1 MISREIDS
9 GPGHQGSQSSN
20 KVDGFEHNLGS
31 AIAIRG
37 FQGVDDLAVTAQG
50 EAFDGDRWSADV
62 AAQRNAA
69 RTIAFFQLVSF
80 AADAG
85 MQRKSGTLSDTFAAW
100 IGTR

>member
-1 MISREIDS
+1 MGRTAQ
-9 GPGHQGSQSSN
+9 GQGSQSRN

-62 AAQRNAA
+62 AAQAL
-69 RTIAFFQLVSF
+69 AFFQLVSF